1 MNVIPLAAPVLP
13 SMQDILDTLPAHVAV
28 VDEAGVIVCVNR
40 AWVAFGTAGG
50 LTDAAFCV
58 GTNYLDLCD
67 QVTGDCAA
75 DARKLARALRSVL
88 SGQTLAESMEYPCHS
103 PTEQNWFR
111 ADITPIRTGQ
121 GLFAMLAHTRITADR
136 RTHEEL
142 VRYQN
147 LFDAIP
153 YPVWVYDP
161 ATLRFLAVNDMA
173 VRRYG
178 HPRDRLL
185 QMKVTEIRPPEAVP
199 AFLAQIGRTLEQHTS
214 AGIWEH
220 MDALGRRFKVNITS
234 HRIHWGGLQA
244 RLVLAED
251 VTEKLAAE
259 SALIESEARFQQLAR
274 TLEEVFWLYDV
285 ERAEF
290 LYVSPGYERVWG
302 RSVARLQQRPQ
313 EWLDAVHPDDRGAMA
328 AAFAGQSRGL
338 FDLEFRIV
346 RADGAIRHIKA
357 KAEPV
362 HSADGQVRRMAG
374 AARDIT
380 AQHAKDARLRL
391 LETAVNRLNDIV
403 LITEAEPFD
412 EPGPKIVFVNDA
424 FQRRTGFTREET
436 IGRSPR
442 MLQGPATQ
450 RDALDRIRVALE
462 AWQPVREELIN
473 YTKDGRPFWL
483 ELDIVPLADEKGWFT
498 HWVAVERDISE
509 RKEMEA
515 HLQQS
520 RKLESLGQL
529 TGGVAHDFNNLLTVM
544 MGNTEILLDRIPPG
558 GLEHRL
564 LRMIGQATERG
575 AELTRRLLAF
585 ARRQP
590 LQPRTVDVQE
600 LVHGMRDLLVRTL
613 GATIDVRLLCE
624 PATGQAQV
632 DPGQLEN
639 AVLNL
644 AINARDAMPE
654 GGALIIETRNV
665 ELDAA
670 YVARYVD
677 LQPGRYVCLAVSDTG
692 VGIDPQVLE
701 RVFEPFFTT
710 KDKSKGTGLG
720 LAMVYGFVKQSH
732 GHAEIYSEVG
742 LGTTVKLYLPR
753 RSGAQEVEEVEPAA
767 SAVRRGTGQT
777 VLVVED
783 NELVLEFAV
792 AQLESLGYR
801 VVQAR
806 DGLAAL
812 EVLASDVPL
821 DLLFTDVV
829 MPGGLSGFELGQRA
843 AALRPGLPVLYT
855 SGYPEGAISAHSTV
869 PPDVR
874 LLTKPYR
881 LEQLSEQVTAA
892 LSGAGA

>member
-1 MNVIPLAAPVLP
+1 MPADSAAAPDLP
-13 SMQDILDTLPAHVAV
+13 SVQDILDALPAHVAV
-28 VDEAGVIVCVNR
+28 VDARGVIVGVNR
-40 AWVAFGTAGG
+40 AWVDFGFAGG
-50 LTDAAFCV
+50 LKDAGSCV
-58 GTNYLDLCD
+58 GTNYLELCD
-67 QVTGDCAA
+67 RVTGECAE
-75 DARKLARALRSVL
+75 DARQVARALRTVL
-88 SGQTLAESMEYPCHS
+88 AGEAPAASLEYPCHS
-103 PTEQNWFR
+103 PTEENWFR
-111 ADITPIRTGQ
+111 ADITPLRSARGV
-121 GLFAMLAHTRITADR
+121 FAMVAHTRITSDR
-136 RTHEEL
+136 RAHQEL
-142 VRYQN
+142 LRYQN

-153 YPVWVYDP
+153 FPVWVYDP
-161 ATLRFLAVNDMA
+161 ATLRFLAVNNMT
-173 VRRYG
+173 VLRYG
-178 HPRDRLL
+178 YTREQLL
-185 QMKVTEIRPPEAVP
+185 SMRVTGIRPPETVP
-199 AFLAQIGRTLEQHTS
+199 AFLAQVQSQLGHNTA

-220 MDALGRRFKVNITS
+220 MDAQGRRFKVNITS
-234 HRIHWGGLQA
+234 HRIHWGGLSA

-251 VTEKLAAE
+251 VTDKLAAE
-259 SALIESEARFQQLAR
+259 SALVESEARFQQLAQ
-274 TLEEVFWLYDV
+274 TLEEVFWLFD
-285 ERAEF
+285 ADASEF

-302 RSVARLQQRPQ
+302 RRAERLRQRPQ
-313 EWLDAVHPDDRGAMA
+313 EWLDAVHPDDRGRIAP
-328 AAFAGQSRGL
+328 AFAGQSRAG

-346 RADGAIRHIKA
+346 RPDGEVRHIKA
-357 KAEPV
+357 RAEPV
-362 HSADGQVRRMAG
+362 RSADGRISRVAG
-374 AARDIT
+374 TARDIT
-380 AQHAKDARLRL
+380 AQHEKESRLRL

-412 EPGPKIVFVNDA
+412 EPGPRIVFVNDA

-436 IGRSPR
+436 VGRSPR
-442 MLQGPATQ
+442 ILQGPATQ
-450 RDALDRIRVALE
+450 RDALDRIRDALE

-473 YTKDGRPFWL
+473 YTKDGEPFWL

-544 MGNTEILLDRIPPG
+544 MGNTEILLERIPAG

-564 LRMIGQATERG
+564 LKMIGQATERG

-600 LVHGMRDLLVRTL
+600 LVHGMRDLLTRTL
-613 GATIDVRLLCE
+613 GATIDVRIQCD
-624 PATGQAQV
+624 ASTGQAKI

-644 AINARDAMPE
+644 AINARDAMPA
-654 GGALIIETRNV
+654 GGTLIIETRNV

-677 LQPGRYVCLAVSDTG
+677 VQPGRYVCVSVSDTG
-692 VGIDPQVLE
+692 TGIEPHVLE

-720 LAMVYGFVKQSH
+720 LAMVYGFAKQSQ

-753 RSGAQEVEEVEPAA
+753 HMGVREAQETDLA
-767 SAVRRGTGQT
+767 SPVRRGTGET

-783 NELVLEFAV
+783 NELVLDFAV

-806 DGLAAL
+806 DGVAAL
-812 EVLASDVPL
+812 EILRGDTRL

-843 AALRPGLPVLYT
+843 AQLRPGLPVLYT
-855 SGYPEGAISAHSTV
+855 SGYPEGAISAHSAV
-869 PPDVR
+869 PPGVR

-892 LSGAGA
+892 LSGVAT